1 MPYGFLLLRQGQD
14 DVKRDL
20 LAAAFS
26 LGLALS
32 LSGCVSIPDTYAP
45 PMERKPV
52 TGFGTN
58 AFGSIVSMGDPGA
71 RVHIIKDVSP
81 VLEGGSWRW
90 TGQRPEFRF
99 IVTRTKN
106 VKLVMDFAVAKATF
120 DATGPVT
127 FSFFV
132 NDQLLDRVRYS
143 EPGNKHYEKPV
154 PPEWLRTDQMST
166 IAVELDKVQ
175 VSPLDGAKLGFIL
188 SRVGFAE

>member
-1 MPYGFLLLRQGQD
+1 MNRSRLFKALTP
-14 DVKRDL
+14 
-20 LAAAFS
+20 
-26 LGLALS
+26 GLALC
-32 LSGCVSIPDTYAP
+32 LAGCVSIPDTYAP

-58 AFGSIVSMGDPGA
+58 SFGSIVGMGEPGA
-71 RVHIIKDVSP
+71 RMHIIKDVSP
-81 VLEGGSWRW
+81 VVEGGSWRW
-90 TGQRPEFRF
+90 SGKRPELRF
-99 IVTRTKN
+99 IVTRTEN

-132 NDQLLDRVRYS
+132 NDQLLDKVRYDA
-143 EPGNKHYEKPV
+143 PGDKHYEKPV

-166 IAVELDKVQ
+166 IAVEIDKVQ
-175 VSPLDGAKLGFIL
+175 VSPLDGAALGFIL